1 MTPLRQRMIEKLE
14 LRNYSPKTIKAYVSA
29 VAQFAGH
36 FRRSPDQM
44 TGEEIHRWQIH
55 LRDTRKVSWSG
66 FNVAMCALR
75 FFYREVLDRKDLIP
89 RLSFMRR
96 EQPLPVVPSGDE
108 VCRFLEAVPVTR
120 YRMLL
125 TVAYGCGLRLSEA
138 TGLEL
143 QDIDSAR
150 MVIHVRRGK
159 GRKDRYVTLSPVL
172 LDLLRAYW
180 RHDHPKRWL
189 FPSLHRPDR
198 PIGLTT
204 IERCCKRA
212 SVVAKLGKTVTV
224 RSLRHAFATH
234 LLEQG
239 TSIRVVQV
247 LLTTGRRA
255 RTYLAA
261 CAQPAT
267 TIERESTCRN
277 DTVHMRV
284 KREHREEDRRLRE
297 SWAHLLG
304 REVG

>member
-14 LRNYSPKTIKAYVSA
+14 LRNYSPKTIKAYVAA
-29 VAQFAGH
+29 VAQFASH

-44 TGEEIHRWQIH
+44 TGEEIRLWQIH

-66 FNVAMCALR
+66 FNIAMCALR

-96 EQPLPVVPSGDE
+96 ERPLPVVPSSDE

-172 LDLLRAYW
+172 LELLRAYW
-180 RHDHPKRWL
+180 QHDHPKRWL
-189 FPSLHRPDR
+189 FPSLYRPDR
-198 PIGLTT
+198 RIGLTT

-212 SVVAKLGKTVTV
+212 SVVAKLGKAVTV

-234 LLEQG
+234 LLERG

-247 LLTTGRRA
+247 LLGHSSVTTTQIYTHISTEAIANVISPLDHLPRR
-255 RTYLAA
+255 T
-261 CAQPAT
+261 
-267 TIERESTCRN
+267 
-277 DTVHMRV
+277 
-284 KREHREEDRRLRE
+284 
-297 SWAHLLG
+297 
-304 REVG
+304 